1 MIPQKPFPVIC
12 LCHSLV
18 QNSVSLIR
26 ISRFWK
32 HLPTKTV
39 LSHHLSV
46 KPSRAAFRVEQRKH
60 QKVTISKSCWQ
71 ENLPL
76 MQVRVGTAEYSRH
89 CCLTIF
95 RWGNWGFRGTET
107 FDYMPDITL
116 SGGAMYSKTPSLLNY
131 LKKSL
136 ECSSIYKV
144 YTVSYMVT
152 SFIRLM
158 SPTSAL
164 SAMLHWKLPWLRG
177 TQAVCA
183 VGGPSWGRIE
193 DPAAEPP
200 SLIKGNTSASGLMT
214 EKQQIIQGLQ
224 DFMSVTHYSTDT
236 HPSVRTSYRS
246 LTTIP
251 DTHP

>member
-1 MIPQKPFPVIC
+1 MRKLRFQRYTNIWLYVWDHIVRWCNVF
-12 LCHSLV
+12 
-18 QNSVSLIR
+18 QNS
-26 ISRFWK
+26 F
-32 HLPTKTV
+32 
-39 LSHHLSV
+39 
-46 KPSRAAFRVEQRKH
+46 
-60 QKVTISKSCWQ
+60 SK
-71 ENLPL
+71 L
-76 MQVRVGTAEYSRH
+76 
-89 CCLTIF
+89 LT
-95 RWGNWGFRGTET
+95 N
-107 FDYMPDITL
+107 
-116 SGGAMYSKTPSLLNY
+116 
-131 LKKSL
+131 SL

-158 SPTSAL
+158 SSTSAL

-183 VGGPSWGRIE
+183 VGGPRWGRIE

-246 LTTIP
+246 LTIP